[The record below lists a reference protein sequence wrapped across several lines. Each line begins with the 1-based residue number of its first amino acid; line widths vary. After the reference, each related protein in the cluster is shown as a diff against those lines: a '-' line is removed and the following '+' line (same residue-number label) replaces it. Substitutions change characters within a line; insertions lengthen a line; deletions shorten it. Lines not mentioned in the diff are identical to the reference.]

1 MPGKSSIISK
11 LEKEILPLHGI
22 RSQPFKIGEG
32 NFLGPITQAFP
43 LQSFP
48 LGAIHEF
55 MAESKES
62 MVASSG
68 FITGILSKLMRKDA
82 VSVWISAGKPL
93 YPPGLVYFGIRPERI
108 LFLHDLDKK
117 QMIWAT
123 EEALKC
129 EGLTAVVSELAD
141 MDFLQSRRFQLAVES
156 SKVTGFI
163 IRYKPRIQNIT
174 ASVTR
179 WKITHLASRL
189 ENDLPGVGFPAW
201 NIELLKVRNGTSGSW
216 QMEFRDNAFTEI
228 LPGLSFHLDQLSSKR
243 KTG

>member
-1 MPGKSSIISK
+1 MSAKSPLISK
-11 LEKEILPLHGI
+11 LEKEILPLQGI
-22 RSQPFKIGEG
+22 RTQPLRIGEG
-32 NFLGPITQAFP
+32 NFLGPVTEAFP
-43 LQSFP
+43 LHSFP
-48 LGAIHEF
+48 LGVVHEF
-55 MAESKES
+55 IADSKAS
-62 MVASSG
+62 MIASSG
-68 FITGILSKLMRKDA
+68 FISGILSKLMRKDA

-93 YPPGLVYFGIRPERI
+93 YPPGLVYFGIRPERM

-141 MDFLQSRRFQLAVES
+141 MDFLQSRRFQLAVER

-163 IRYKPRIQNIT
+163 IRHKPRMQNIT

-179 WKITHLASRL
+179 WRITHLASRL

-201 NIELLKVRNGTSGSW
+201 NIELLKVRNGTTGSW
-216 QMEFRDNAFTEI
+216 QMEYRDNAFKEI
-228 LPGLSFHLDQLSSKR
+228 LPGVSFHLDQLSSKR